1 MEPAHA
7 AHIGDLRRTDIA
19 GARRLGM
26 RTVRIRDHYDDPSD
40 HAEADHVADS
50 HAHLRDLLAGL
61 TRPRS

>member
-1 MEPAHA
+1 
-7 AHIGDLRRTDIA
+7 
-19 GARRLGM
+19 M

-61 TRPRS
+61 TRPRA